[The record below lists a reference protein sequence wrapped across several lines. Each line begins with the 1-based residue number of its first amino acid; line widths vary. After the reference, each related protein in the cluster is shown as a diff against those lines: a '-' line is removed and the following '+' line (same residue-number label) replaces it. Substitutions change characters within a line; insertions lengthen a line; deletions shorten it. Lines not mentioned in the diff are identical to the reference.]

1 MILNKIDLWDEIA
14 LRQKYLIL
22 AGTNKY
28 GRQLYLNGYVD
39 DETAWDISTVPI
51 PMTKTKCNKI
61 IKIAQNQL
69 PALREKYPRKYKDDI
84 SFEIIDYI
92 DKYNG
97 VL

>member
-1 MILNKIDLWDEIA
+1 MILNKIDLWDEMT

-22 AGTNKY
+22 AGINKY

-51 PMTKTKCNKI
+51 AMTKTKCNKI
-61 IKIAQNQL
+61 IKIAQSQL
-69 PALREKYPRKYKDDI
+69 PLLKEKNPYRYKDDI
-84 SFEIIDYI
+84 SFEIIEYI